1 MDLNKLK
8 ISSRVN
14 TTTATGVSTEYTG
27 FGSSAV
33 LTNKNACNTAGE
45 EQISVEDALS
55 KELVVSTF
63 TWTNSG
69 LTYTPLQI
77 PTDLLTL
84 NNDGL
89 LYQMGYS
96 YFRFFRSG
104 YRIQITLTGSKFS
117 QGRLLAY
124 YVPNENARPATNEQ
138 KSLYSITMYPHVE
151 LDAKV
156 ENVGVINTPFTHY
169 MNASITV
176 LS

>member
-124 YVPNENARPATNEQ
+124 YVP
-138 KSLYSITMYPHVE
+138 KSAEDDQVNVECKVGSCVSKYLRSITLPVSNCRFC
-151 LDAKV
+151 DV
-156 ENVGVINTPFTHY
+156 
-169 MNASITV
+169 
-176 LS
+176 